1 MAQSRRRERELARRR
16 FERRRMAEMQ
26 RREQRRRRNTM
37 IFSVVGVL
45 VVLGIVIGLGVV
57 FLGGGS
63 KSKTNP
69 AASTS
74 PSASTSASTSA
85 SSAAGPT
92 KCATIKPDPPAS
104 GEPDIP
110 QVTGKPP
117 TKLVSNDITVGS
129 GTEAKA
135 GDTVTVKYVGV
146 ACSTGK
152 VFDASYTDGA
162 KNQEFSF
169 TLGKGQVIPGWDNGV
184 AGMKVGGV
192 RQLLIPPDQAYG
204 AAGSPPAIGPNEVLN
219 FVVTLDK
226 VSGS

>member
-45 VVLGIVIGLGVV
+45 VVLGIVIGLGVT

-63 KSKTNP
+63 KTKTK
-69 AASTS
+69 AASS
-74 PSASTSASTSA
+74 PSTSASASPSS

-117 TKLVSNDITVGS
+117 TQLVSNDITVGS

-192 RQLLIPPDQAYG
+192 RQLVIPPDQAYG

-226 VSGS
+226 VSG